1 MPGSELQME
10 IQPRACSQ
18 RSQGRQGSGGGGE
31 PQTGEGGAERR
42 DGSVAEERGPGEGDL
57 GSGNNLPAGVLAT
70 LNFAVRENLKSTL
83 REKEQ
88 F

>member
-18 RSQGRQGSGGGGE
+18 RSQGRQGSGGGGWE

-42 DGSVAEERGPGEGDL
+42 DGSVA
-57 GSGNNLPAGVLAT
+57 
-70 LNFAVRENLKSTL
+70 
-83 REKEQ
+83 
-88 F
+88 

>member
-1 MPGSELQME
+1 MLAL
-10 IQPRACSQ
+10 IAHRA
-18 RSQGRQGSGGGGE
+18 GRAVGAGE
-31 PQTGEGGAERR
+31 PHTGEGGAERR
-42 DGSVAEERGPGEGDL
+42 DGCVAGEERGPGEGDL